1 MNVSKDSLSDDENP
15 KYKSVACQ
23 TDITGRKPRASLAT
37 VLRLDKLK
45 RMRQAEKDKARWND
59 FLELEEYRMKQ
70 KEIEEFQRV
79 FQEYPEETAFLN
91 VPDDR
96 LDELPVDEQER
107 LISRLMRVYRR
118 YFD

>member
-1 MNVSKDSLSDDENP
+1 MNVSKDSLSGDENP

-45 RMRQAEKDKARWND
+45 RMRQAEKEFERWKD
-59 FLELEEYRMKQ
+59 FLQLEEYKAQQNEM
-70 KEIEEFQRV
+70 EEFQR
-79 FQEYPEETAFLN
+79 FCREYPEETAFLN
-91 VPDDR
+91 VPDDQ
-96 LDELPVDEQER
+96 LDELPVDEQDR